1 MITQVFRVIFFIIG
15 AVAVL
20 FTGNAFLGSDRL
32 WNYIDYSAIS
42 EQAAIDS
49 AREITV
55 CMPTEM
61 TVKGTHN
68 VVKLKK
74 GDKVKLLARYQ
85 KYLVPIVRSGDYL
98 PTFNF
103 VVMLPDSTIC
113 MGKLPEALIGATAVK
128 MDSAPQE
135 LEITGLKPSNHVS
148 YEQGGEKATS
158 KYNFWVVLS
167 DGSRMAFEQVTWK
180 RIGFTRYNARGRWEL
195 SDTAQAPKV
204 VIDQEEMN
212 EARYKPDDTV
222 EGVVGSRPVGFYK
235 LRNGF
240 TDSGHFKTWSARGVA
255 GVVEAI
261 ILIIVLI
268 YLPIIVHKVI
278 YRLPGKNWM
287 IIFVSWITLIAAMY
301 LLSSYAVTSFFNH
314 IFFLYT
320 ICSIIMVKSDVES
333 SRCKYCGGVD
343 CLRQMAGTPKRTYTW
358 SGGWKRSKRQVAEV
372 VESTIQDGVTVSTT
386 RKAIYKNTEERN
398 HGSTTTWGEAYYCTK
413 CHMRY
418 EYTRKEH
425 SSSTESR
432 DLESDGQALNRNS
445 WGAH

>member
-61 TVKGTHN
+61 TVKGTHD

-148 YEQGGEKATS
+148 YEENGEKATS
-158 KYNFWVVLS
+158 KYNFWVELS
-167 DGSRMAFEQVTWK
+167 DGSYMAFEQVTWK
-180 RIGFTRYNARGRWEL
+180 RIGLTRYNARGHWEL
-195 SDTAQAPKV
+195 SDTAQVPKV
-204 VIDQEEMN
+204 VIDQDEMN
-212 EARYKPDDTV
+212 EARYKSDDTV
-222 EGVVGSRPVGFYK
+222 EGVVGNRPMGFYK

-240 TDSGHFKTWSARGVA
+240 TDSAHFKTWSARGVA

-287 IIFVSWITLIAAMY
+287 IIFVSWVTLIAAMY
-301 LLSSYAVTSFFNH
+301 LLSSYAVGSLFNH
-314 IFFLYT
+314 VFFLYT
-320 ICSIIMVKSDVES
+320 ICSIIMVKSDVEG

-358 SGGWKRSKRQVAEV
+358 YGGWKRGKRQVAEV
-372 VESTIQDGVTVSTT
+372 VTSTIQDGATVSTT
-386 RKAIYKNTEERN
+386 REAIYKNTEERE
-398 HGSTTTWGEAYYCTK
+398 HGSTTTWGEGYYCTK
-413 CHMRY
+413 CYMRY

-425 SSSTESR
+425 SSSTESC
-432 DLESDGQALNRNS
+432 DLESDEQALNRES
-445 WGAH
+445 WR

>member
-1 MITQVFRVIFFIIG
+1 MHFSVRT
-15 AVAVL
+15 
-20 FTGNAFLGSDRL
+20 RL

-61 TVKGTHN
+61 TVKGTHD

-148 YEQGGEKATS
+148 YEEGGEKATS

-195 SDTAQAPKV
+195 SDTAQSPKV

-212 EARYKPDDTV
+212 EACYNP
-222 EGVVGSRPVGFYK
+222 
-235 LRNGF
+235 
-240 TDSGHFKTWSARGVA
+240 
-255 GVVEAI
+255 
-261 ILIIVLI
+261 
-268 YLPIIVHKVI
+268 
-278 YRLPGKNWM
+278 M
-287 IIFVSWITLIAAMY
+287 
-301 LLSSYAVTSFFNH
+301 
-314 IFFLYT
+314 
-320 ICSIIMVKSDVES
+320 
-333 SRCKYCGGVD
+333 
-343 CLRQMAGTPKRTYTW
+343 TP
-358 SGGWKRSKRQVAEV
+358 WKA
-372 VESTIQDGVTVSTT
+372 
-386 RKAIYKNTEERN
+386 
-398 HGSTTTWGEAYYCTK
+398 
-413 CHMRY
+413 
-418 EYTRKEH
+418 
-425 SSSTESR
+425 
-432 DLESDGQALNRNS
+432 
-445 WGAH
+445 